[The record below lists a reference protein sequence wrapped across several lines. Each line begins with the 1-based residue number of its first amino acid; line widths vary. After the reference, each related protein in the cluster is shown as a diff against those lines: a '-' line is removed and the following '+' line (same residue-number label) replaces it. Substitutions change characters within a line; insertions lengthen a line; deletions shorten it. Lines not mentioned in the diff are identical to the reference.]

1 MGLGNA
7 QYAVLGLVASR
18 DEGIHGYGLKRDC
31 DAISDDFWHINYGSI
46 YRILDDLERSG
57 QLAGEKQIQSTRPNR
72 KVFRIT
78 EQGRQTLDDWL
89 LQPIAENPQ
98 PLRNELALK
107 LLFLRSIKAGGI
119 CELIKQQRE
128 IYLRKLAIV
137 SRRRKQLR
145 KAGLELEVADLVMD
159 SAEMKVR
166 ADLAWLEHVE
176 RKIIR
181 TL

>member
-1 MGLGNA
+1 MGLGNF

-18 DEGIHGYGLKRDC
+18 EDGIHGYGLKRDC
-31 DAISDDFWHINYGSI
+31 DAISDEFWEINYGSV
-46 YRILDDLERSG
+46 YRLLDDLEKSG
-57 QLAGEKQIQSTRPNR
+57 YLAGERQIQSNRPNR

-78 EQGRQTLDDWL
+78 ERGRETLDDWL
-89 LQPIAENPQ
+89 LQPIAENPH

-107 LLFLRSIKAGGI
+107 LLFLRSVKADGLYD
-119 CELIKQQRE
+119 LIKQQRE
-128 IYLRKLAIV
+128 IYIRKLAIV

-145 KAGLELEVADLVMD
+145 KVGLELEVADLVMD

-176 RKIIR
+176 RKILR
-181 TL
+181 SL